1 MKKISL
7 QEIADELDVSRITVS
22 KVLNDK
28 EGVSDNT
35 RIRIAKK
42 LVEYEYRNISQSVL
56 KLTNEQSPVLSGER
70 NIAVIATDPQFS
82 DFWLKIINGI
92 SSEAAT
98 RHYNLIYNFI
108 TQDEVNDFCIPV
120 SIEKKAVRG
129 IIVVNLYNDI
139 AIQMLLDTGIPI
151 VFLDITPTM
160 FERNIEADIVL
171 LEGDRIIY
179 EITQQMIMNHCKT
192 IGFIGDINYSK
203 TIYDRYVGF
212 RRGCEQGG
220 LVINPEHCFTECID
234 GHFYYPNEL
243 QSSLENLKEFPDAF
257 VCAND
262 VIAHTLVKYLKEHGM
277 VVPTDILVS
286 GYDNVQMSIFNDSE
300 ITTAAVDTITLGK
313 RLAKQMFIRI
323 QSPEKFHE
331 TIYIRPSIFYRKS
344 TNSNN
349 FPNK

>member
-7 QEIADELDVSRITVS
+7 QEIADELAVSRITVS

-28 EGVSDNT
+28 NGVSEDT
-35 RIRIAKK
+35 RIRVAKK
-42 LVEYEYRNISQSVL
+42 LVEYEYRNISDSIL
-56 KLTNEQSPVLSGER
+56 RLANEQSPIPSGEK

-92 SSEAAT
+92 SSEVAT

-108 TQDEVNDFCIPV
+108 GKEEVNNFCMPV
-120 SIEKKAVRG
+120 DIENRLVRG
-129 IIVVNLYNDI
+129 IIVVNLYDDN
-139 AIQMLLDTGIPI
+139 AIQMLLNTKIPI

-160 FERNIEADIVL
+160 FCQNIEADIVL
-171 LEGDRIIY
+171 LEGDRTIY
-179 EITQQMIMNHCKT
+179 EITRRMIENNCNT

-203 TIYDRYVGF
+203 TIYDRYIGF
-212 RRGCEQGG
+212 RRGCEDGG
-220 LVINPEHCFTECID
+220 VTINTKYCFTECID

-243 QSSLENLKEFPDAF
+243 QRALEKLNDFPNAF

-262 VIAHTLVKYLKEHGM
+262 VIAHTLVKFLDDRGI

-286 GYDNVQMSIFNDSE
+286 GYDNVQVSLFDDSE

-313 RLAKQMFIRI
+313 RLAKQAFVRI
-323 QSPEKFHE
+323 QNPDKFHE
-331 TIYIRPSIFYRKS
+331 IIYIKPSIFYRKS
-344 TNSNN
+344 TDATSII
-349 FPNK
+349 KK